1 MVAGLTI
8 GKKKY
13 AAVEDQMKQLTL
25 DAYALRRQLSEL
37 VQRDADSYERVRSA
51 YMMSKEPEHALARAD
66 AIRAALVFAS
76 RVPLETA
83 HLAVQVA
90 AIAATVAELGNSNAV
105 TDACVAALMAEA
117 ACKGAVLNVRI
128 NVASLDEEG
137 TQMGAALAAEARACV
152 DAAAVHARVAEAA
165 AERAMLPT

>member
-13 AAVEDQMKQLTL
+13 AAVEDQMKQLSL
-25 DAYALRRQLSEL
+25 DAYTLRRQLSEL
-37 VQRDADSYERVRSA
+37 VQRDADSYDRVRTA
-51 YMMSKEPEHALARAD
+51 YTMSKEPEHALARAD
-66 AIRAALVFAS
+66 AIREALVFAS

-83 HLAVQVA
+83 RLAVQVA
-90 AIAATVAELGNSNAV
+90 AIAATVAELGNRNAV

-128 NVASLDEEG
+128 NLASLDEEG
-137 TQMGAALAAEARACV
+137 SAVGAAMALEARACV
-152 DAAAVHARVAEAA
+152 EAASVHARVAEAA
-165 AERAMLPT
+165 AERAMVPA